1 MRDIHGSRRG
11 GPGERCRDCG
21 ERHGRDEECELTR
34 PAPADSEDDGE
45 DDEQGGQ
52 GGKCGD
58 D

>member
-11 GPGERCRDCG
+11 GADGEHCRDCG

-34 PAPADSEDDGE
+34 PAPAESE
-45 DDEQGGQ
+45 DDEQDGR